1 MKETGVVTE
10 IRGKTSVVSVD
21 RKDECS
27 RCGLCLFK
35 EGTNKT
41 EFFVK
46 SEDGVNVG
54 DTVEIERS
62 ESGKFTGVILAF
74 FVPLLFIGLAVAINY
89 LFINSEIW
97 ILILSIGFIAVWYA
111 ILAFSDKRL
120 KFSAAFNA
128 RIVSVKLKAQPE
140 LKEDINDYQHT
151 KE

>member
-21 RKDECS
+21 KKDECS

-74 FVPLLFIGLAVAINY
+74 FVPLLFFLRGLGAGQKDRRVYRYTVGNGRFQQRMDQFLYLITGAGEIRNTVHLHGAV
-89 LFINSEIW
+89 
-97 ILILSIGFIAVWYA
+97 
-111 ILAFSDKRL
+111 
-120 KFSAAFNA
+120 
-128 RIVSVKLKAQPE
+128 
-140 LKEDINDYQHT
+140 H
-151 KE
+151 

>member
-1 MKETGVVTE
+1 MRERGVVTE

-21 RKDECS
+21 KKDECS

-46 SEDGVNVG
+46 SEDGVSVG

-62 ESGKFTGVILAF
+62 ESGKFSGVILAF
-74 FVPLLFIGLAVAINY
+74 FVPLLLIGLAVGINY
-89 LFINSEIW
+89 LFIKSEIW
-97 ILILSIGFIAVWYA
+97 ILVLSIVFIAVWYV
-111 ILAFSDKRL
+111 ILAFLDKRL
-120 KFSAAFNA
+120 RKSAVFNA
-128 RIVSVKLKAQPE
+128 RIVSVIDNSQAESNENIRQK
-140 LKEDINDYQHT
+140 T

>member
-1 MKETGVVTE
+1 MRERGVVTE
-10 IRGKTSVVSVD
+10 IRGRTSVIAVD
-21 RKDECS
+21 KKDECS

-41 EFFVK
+41 EFYVK

-62 ESGKFTGVILAF
+62 DGGKFTGVILAF

-97 ILILSIGFIAVWYA
+97 ILILSVVFIAVWYA
-111 ILAFSDKRL
+111 ILAFLDKRL
-120 KFSAAFNA
+120 SKSAVFNA
-128 RIVSVKLKAQPE
+128 RIVSVVAKADE
-140 LKEDINDYQHT
+140 NINDQQNT

>member
-1 MKETGVVTE
+1 MRERGVVTE

-21 RKDECS
+21 KKDECS

-62 ESGKFTGVILAF
+62 ESGKFSGVILAF
-74 FVPLLFIGLAVAINY
+74 FVPLLLIGLAVAINY
-89 LFINSEIW
+89 LFIKSEIW
-97 ILILSIGFIAVWYA
+97 ILVLSIVFIAVWYV
-111 ILAFSDKRL
+111 ILAFLDKRL
-120 KFSAAFNA
+120 KTSAVFNA
-128 RIVSVKLKAQPE
+128 RIVSVIDDSQAESDENIRQK
-140 LKEDINDYQHT
+140 T

>member
-74 FVPLLFIGLAVAINY
+74 FVPLLLIGLAIAINY

-120 KFSAAFNA
+120 KKSAAFNA
-128 RIVSVKLKAQPE
+128 RIVSVSAKTDE
-140 LKEDINDYQHT
+140 NINNQQNT